1 MKKLN
6 LFLLIAFLLSSCAP
20 ATTTVPSFTPMPTQT
35 ATLTPTNTPKP
46 TSTSTPTPKI
56 YTLRIEFSTTSDWSR
71 LIILDSG
78 SILNARIVNKQ
89 GNPTDFSFSETGLGL
104 NQTLAD
110 AQELKEVSITVDFD
124 ISESATN
131 GSIPFLLQKGALND
145 SNVSFYNVLNGTKYM
160 LLDEV
165 YRAGYV
171 EGNTDLNPY
180 HFSFDLEHLFQDVAA
195 IATLTQNEVLT
206 GKLIFD
212 YSSFE
217 YHKDFPDEKG
227 ETNVFIANVDGT
239 NLTPVTNME
248 GFNFLKN
255 VSPDGTKALFVS
267 ASDWKAKT
275 ANLYLVDLRALNS
288 EPVKLAKGLPFV
300 GHAFNRSAVWLDNTK
315 ISYIGQGEKG
325 FGIYTM
331 NIDGTNQ
338 VNTERNNPFE
348 ILAMTPERVYWS
360 THIEKPYL
368 NGTTSSFEVWYTNL
382 DGSETAQLKYRGE
395 KISIAYNKNAVA
407 ISPDG
412 TKIAWVDLSIPADPQ
427 DFHHYLY
434 IASLSDI
441 DNALVLEAGPS
452 QIKWRLDGKS
462 ILAFGV
468 GVGDGVSKTDIS
480 RDTYGL
486 FEVSAESATVIKNFR
501 LGDNILG
508 RFGSDIVGSP
518 LQCFDISLDG
528 QLLPCLTFE
537 VGRNA
542 EGRTPAKLIFINLET
557 ASYKEVSGIKFFFLT
572 WTPRTMIWLQ

>member
-6 LFLLIAFLLSSCAP
+6 LFLPIAFLLSSCAP
-20 ATTTVPSFTPMPTQT
+20 VVTATFTPMPTQDT
-35 ATLTPTNTPKP
+35 TLLPTKTPKP
-46 TSTSTPTPKI
+46 TSTSTPIPEI
-56 YTLRIEFSTTSDWSR
+56 YTLRIEFSTTSDWSN
-71 LIILDSG
+71 LQILDGS
-78 SILNARIVNKQ
+78 SILDVRLVDKQ
-89 GNPTDFSFSETGLGL
+89 GDLTDFYANKFILGVS
-104 NQTLAD
+104 QTLAD
-110 AQELKEVSITVDFD
+110 AEALKEVSITVDLD
-124 ISESATN
+124 ISGNATN
-131 GSIPFLLQKGALND
+131 GSIPFLLQKGDFND
-145 SNVSFYNVLNGTKYM
+145 TDVRFYNLLNGATYS

-165 YRAGYV
+165 YRAGYIV
-171 EGNTDLNPY
+171 PQTALNPY
-180 HFSFDLEHLFQDVAA
+180 NFSFDLKPLFHDVAA

-217 YHKDFPDEKG
+217 YRKDFPDEKG

-239 NLTPVTNME
+239 NLAPVTNME
-248 GFNFLKN
+248 GFNFLKD

-267 ASDWKAKT
+267 ASGWTTKT
-275 ANLYLVDLRALNS
+275 ANLYLVDLRALNL

-315 ISYIGQGEKG
+315 IIYIGQGEKG
-325 FGIYTM
+325 FGIYVM

-338 VNTERNNPFE
+338 VNIERNDPFE

-360 THIEKPYL
+360 TYIEKPYL
-368 NGTTSSFEVWYTNL
+368 NGTTSSFEIWYTNL

-434 IASLSDI
+434 IASLSDL

-452 QIKWRLDGKS
+452 QIKWRLDGRS

-468 GVGDGVSKTDIS
+468 GVGDGVSKTDLR

-486 FEVSAESATVIKNFR
+486 FEVSAESATVIKNFH

-518 LQCFDISLDG
+518 LQCSDVSLDG
-528 QLLPCLTFE
+528 QWLPCLTFE

-542 EGRTPAKLIFINLET
+542 EGRTPAKLILVNLET
-557 ASYKEVSGIKFFFLT
+557 ASYTEVSGIKFFFLT
-572 WTPRTMIWLQ
+572 WTPRTLILLQ